1 MASVGSAYLSAK
13 EQQAWNE
20 AYDRLTH
27 FLAGFGVDDPAH
39 IARVGTG
46 PDRRGPATT
55 PDDAI
60 VAIPT
65 RLTLELAQK
74 RVTDWLAASLNGP
87 DQTPSEIFA
96 HGSMALLL
104 SRVFQTSPGSFLAM
118 PLPEELRQALQ
129 ETMLVAGPTLNI
141 SRMTPRHLD
150 YGPMLNLARQ
160 TWHRW
165 DAQEVIVAIVF
176 WAAVY
181 VIFYFWLSAILP

>member
-1 MASVGSAYLSAK
+1 MASIDQLQLSAN
-13 EQQAWNE
+13 EQKAWNE

-39 IARVGTG
+39 IARVALSLIDEAKQLHREK
-46 PDRRGPATT
+46 PDQQ
-55 PDDAI
+55 
-60 VAIPT
+60 PT

-74 RVTDWLAASLNGP
+74 RVADWLAASLNGP
-87 DQTPSEIFA
+87 HQAASEIFA

-104 SRVFQTSPGSFLAM
+104 SRVFQTSPGSFLEM

-129 ETMLVAGPTLNI
+129 ETMLVAGPDLDI

-150 YGPMLNLARQ
+150 YGPMLNLAQQ

-165 DAQEVIVAIVF
+165 NVQEVVVAIIF
-176 WAAVY
+176 WAVVY
-181 VIFYFWLSAILP
+181 FIFYFWLVAILP